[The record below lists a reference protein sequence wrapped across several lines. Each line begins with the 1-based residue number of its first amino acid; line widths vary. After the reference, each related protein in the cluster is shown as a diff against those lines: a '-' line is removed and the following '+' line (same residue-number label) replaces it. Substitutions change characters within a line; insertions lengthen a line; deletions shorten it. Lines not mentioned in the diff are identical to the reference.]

1 MHFHLLRQIG
11 FASWPVTARQLL
23 LLRSVTTHALLFCSL
38 FCGGSL
44 RSCLSTGS
52 IRPGI
57 GLQIGADLQPGL
69 ALEGLACF
77 LYKHKQ
83 AVIA

>member
-1 MHFHLLRQIG
+1 M
-11 FASWPVTARQLL
+11 
-23 LLRSVTTHALLFCSL
+23 THALLFCSL

-44 RSCLSTGS
+44 RSCPGKGS

-57 GLQIGADLQPGL
+57 GLQTGADLQLGL
-69 ALEGLACF
+69 ALAGLACF

-83 AVIA
+83 TGIA